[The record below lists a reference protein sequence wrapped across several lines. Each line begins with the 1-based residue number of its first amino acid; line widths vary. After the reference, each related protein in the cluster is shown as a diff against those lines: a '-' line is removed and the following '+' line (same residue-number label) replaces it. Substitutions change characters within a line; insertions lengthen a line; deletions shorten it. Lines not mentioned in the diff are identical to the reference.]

1 LQQYLPIEEKIMQ
14 GVWIYKK
21 DEETYKNLMTMECGG
36 PQILQEKDDKVQ
48 VNFCATAMQEWVA
61 VGFWYGFE

>member
-1 LQQYLPIEEKIMQ
+1 MQ

-48 VNFCATAMQEWVA
+48 VNFCSTAMQEWVA
-61 VGFWYGFE
+61 AGFWYGF